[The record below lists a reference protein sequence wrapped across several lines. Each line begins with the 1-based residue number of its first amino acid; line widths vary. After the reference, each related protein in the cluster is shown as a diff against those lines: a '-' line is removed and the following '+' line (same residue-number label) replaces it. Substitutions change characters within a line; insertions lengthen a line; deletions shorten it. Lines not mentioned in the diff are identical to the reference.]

1 MTFAIC
7 YTVKGY
13 SPVVLSGLDAQGLAD
28 VVVYASQFGEVGDVS
43 ISTY

>member
-1 MTFAIC
+1 MTYAIC

-28 VVVYASQFGEVGDVS
+28 VIVYASGFGTVSDVS
-43 ISTY
+43 ISAY

>member
-1 MTFAIC
+1 MTYAIA

-13 SPVVLSGLDAQGLAD
+13 SPAVLSGLDAQGIVDAII
-28 VVVYASQFGEVGDVS
+28 YASQFGEVEDVS